1 MPLKVRFLRKC
12 HTEVRRGRRI
22 IKTKQWKSR
31 RHRRCIERRSLF
43 ANSISNLYTKRLS
56 QNSYQDSVG
65 YTSVALCA
73 VSTSV
78 TLHYLRSLRDSVC
91 LLYMTFSLSLH
102 LSEEPKKI
110 SNVSKIVLFTYDN
123 SFIQVY
129 CKALTLLPK
138 LLQILEFH
146 PIVFTSNPSNT
157 LLIDDSII

>member
-1 MPLKVRFLRKC
+1 MS
-12 HTEVRRGRRI
+12 HGGTERTEGYQSKAMEVT
-22 IKTKQWKSR
+22 KTPSV
-31 RHRRCIERRSLF
+31 HRATELVCTLF
-43 ANSISNLYTKRLS
+43 QQLYAQSIYPK
-56 QNSYQDSVG
+56 SYQESVG

-138 LLQILEFH
+138 LLQKLEFH
-146 PIVFTSNPSNT
+146 PIVFTSNPYNT
-157 LLIDDSII
+157 PLIDDFIVRK